1 MLTVSELA
9 EASNTSVHTV
19 RYYLREGLISPSA
32 QGDNHYRL
40 FTAADVVYLRFIRSA
55 KLLGFTLADIRRI
68 LEHAELG
75 ESPCADVRSII
86 QQRMQDI
93 EARIRE
99 MQQLHAR
106 MATALEK
113 WEDMPDRMPDGNSIC
128 HLIESMN
135 QGG

>member
-9 EASNTSVHTV
+9 EAGNTSVHTV

-40 FTAADVVYLRFIRSA
+40 FGMADVVRLRFIRSA
-55 KLLGFTLADIRRI
+55 KLLGFTLADIRQI

-106 MATALEK
+106 MAVALEK
-113 WEDMPDRMPDGNSIC
+113 WEAMPDRTPDGNSIC